1 MALPTVA
8 EIKAYLRIEHNNEDT
23 LLAGIRAQSIAMI
36 ELWTD
41 TPIIAVSRQAYDPS
55 AADADPP
62 CPLTALM
69 FPWRPIGPTVTVKDA
84 DDVTVDSTTYRVDH
98 RAAMI
103 LAKRGVQFGNPPYQI
118 TASVG
123 LSLWDNYATS
133 LEAVLRQII
142 FDLSSDLYSRRTPLA
157 THETGAGTTIGW
169 SVSEEAAGRA
179 KRSLQALKLPVA
191 M

>member
-8 EIKAYLRIEHNNEDT
+8 DLKAYLRIEQDAEDD
-23 LLAGIRAQSIAMI
+23 LLTAMRAQAIGMI

-41 TPIIAVSRQAYDPS
+41 TPIVAVSRVAYDPA
-55 AADADPP
+55 AADANPP

-84 DDVTVDSTTYRVDH
+84 DDATVDPDTYRVDQ

-103 LAKRGVQFGNPPYQI
+103 FAKRGVVFDNPPYQI

-133 LEAVLRQII
+133 LEYVIGQII
-142 FDLSSDLYSRRTPLA
+142 TDLVSDMYSRRTPLA
-157 THETGAGTTIGW
+157 THETGAATTIGW
-169 SVSEEAAGRA
+169 DVSAEAAGRA
-179 KRSLQALKLPVA
+179 RRSLETLKLPVA

>member
-1 MALPTVA
+1 MALPTRNDL
-8 EIKAYLRIEHNNEDT
+8 KAYLRIEQDAEDSLLDA
-23 LLAGIRAQSIAMI
+23 LLARARGMI

-41 TPIIAVSRQAYDPS
+41 TPIVAVSRTAYDPA

-69 FPWRPIGPTVTVKDA
+69 FPWRPIGATVTVKDA
-84 DDVTVDSTTYRVDH
+84 DDATVDATTYRVDQ

-103 LAKRGVQFGNPPYQI
+103 FAKRGVVFNNPPYQI
-118 TASVG
+118 TANVG

-133 LEAVLRQII
+133 LEAVIGQII
-142 FDLSSDLYSRRTPLA
+142 IDLAADLYARRTPLA
-157 THETGAGTTIGW
+157 QHETGAGTTITW
-169 SVSEEAAGRA
+169 DVSAEAAGRA
-179 KRSLQALKLPVA
+179 RRSLEALKLPVA